1 MLMSMTSL
9 VAWLAVY
16 PRVPLL
22 VFDLGAGQPQ

>member
-16 PRVPLL
+16 PRVPFL
-22 VFDLGAGQPQ
+22 VFDLRAG